1 MGQRHKKSPNIF
13 DSRDYA
19 KSTIPTSLISEE
31 ITDPFIMKFKW
42 PTYQGNG
49 DFTNNIAMSSS
60 NVINVSDLISDNGDT
75 YVALKDVTTLFTA
88 SRGEDGSYYVLGQ
101 YDQNFSFKHLEI
113 KKFDVSDTDDFYFYI
128 NPKKQKVMLFK
139 NGLASSNIVLSYS
152 GNEVPSP
159 CYLFF
164 YCEKTGSQIAFPFF
178 QNGVDTSLAGG
189 NIIIP
194 PENWQYA

>member
-1 MGQRHKKSPNIF
+1 VR
-13 DSRDYA
+13 
-19 KSTIPTSLISEE
+19 STIPTSLISEE

-49 DFTNNIAMSSS
+49 DFVNTIVMSSS
-60 NVINVSDLISDNGDT
+60 NVINVSDLIPENGDT
-75 YVALKDVTTLFTA
+75 YATLKDVTYLFTA
-88 SRGEDGSYYVLGQ
+88 SRGEYGSYYDFAQ
-101 YDQNFSFKHLEI
+101 YDQKFSYIHIPLGSI
-113 KKFDVSDTDDFYFYI
+113 QVDVSDIDDFYFYL

-164 YCEKTGSQIAFPFF
+164 YCDKTGSQIAFPFF